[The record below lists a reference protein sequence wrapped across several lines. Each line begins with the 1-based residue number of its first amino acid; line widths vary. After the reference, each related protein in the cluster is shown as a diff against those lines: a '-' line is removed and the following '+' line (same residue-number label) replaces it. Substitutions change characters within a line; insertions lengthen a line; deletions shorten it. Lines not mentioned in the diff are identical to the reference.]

1 MEFNKG
7 NLVINKENNRNVEF
21 CKAQGEK
28 DLTLLEKSN
37 TIQIKENYY
46 SQGLKQA
53 KIGFY
58 FGLIGSTIGLLVI
71 IVFLVFAEDKLWGT
85 CLGVITEA
93 VSLLI
98 FKISD
103 DALERMGKFFD
114 KLSKDSNI
122 IKSIELSKSIKKDDT
137 RDELRIKLALF
148 LVGMNE
154 DKVE

>member
-7 NLVINKENNRNVEF
+7 NLVINKENNRNIEF
-21 CKAQGEK
+21 CKAQREK
-28 DLTLLEKSN
+28 TLTLIEKSN
-37 TIQIKENYY
+37 TIQIKESYY

-71 IVFLVFAEDKLWGT
+71 IVFLVFADDKLWGT

-93 VSLLI
+93 VSLLV

-103 DALERMGKFFD
+103 DALKRMGKFFD

>member
-71 IVFLVFAEDKLWGT
+71 IVFLVFADDKLWGT

>member
-1 MEFNKG
+1 MEFNSE
-7 NLVINKENNRNVEF
+7 NLVINKENKNNIGF
-21 CKAQGEK
+21 CKAQTEK
-28 DLTLLEKSN
+28 DLTIVEKSN
-37 TIQIKENYY
+37 TIHIKENYY

-71 IVFLVFAEDKLWGT
+71 IAFLIFADDKIWGI
-85 CLGVITEA
+85 CLGIINEA

-103 DALERMGKFFD
+103 DALKRMGDFFD

-137 RDELRIKLALF
+137 RDELRSKLALF
-148 LVGMNE
+148 LVGIDENRI
-154 DKVE
+154 

>member
-7 NLVINKENNRNVEF
+7 NLVINKENKRSVEF

-28 DLTLLEKSN
+28 DLTLVEKSN

-46 SQGLKQA
+46 RQGLKQA

-71 IVFLVFAEDKLWGT
+71 IGFLVFADDKLWGT

>member
-7 NLVINKENNRNVEF
+7 NLIINKENNRNVEF

>member
-7 NLVINKENNRNVEF
+7 NLVINNENNRNIEF
-21 CKAQGEK
+21 CKAQREK
-28 DLTLLEKSN
+28 TLTLIEKSN
-37 TIQIKENYY
+37 TIQIKESYY

-71 IVFLVFAEDKLWGT
+71 IGFLVFAGDKLWGT

-103 DALERMGKFFD
+103 NALDRMGDFFD

-122 IKSIELSKSIKKDDT
+122 IKSIELSKSIKRDDT
-137 RDELRIKLALF
+137 RDELRSKLALF

-154 DKVE
+154 DKSE